1 MDNIVGVDLKNIH
14 NLKVES
20 YVLFCGSF
28 LGLQAWEA
36 ASQVTVRELLQGG
49 QAGVARLYRSLTTK
63 GR

>member
-36 ASQVTVRELLQGG
+36 ASQVTVRELLKGDMG
-49 QAGVARLYRSLTTK
+49 RSQIIWRFETK